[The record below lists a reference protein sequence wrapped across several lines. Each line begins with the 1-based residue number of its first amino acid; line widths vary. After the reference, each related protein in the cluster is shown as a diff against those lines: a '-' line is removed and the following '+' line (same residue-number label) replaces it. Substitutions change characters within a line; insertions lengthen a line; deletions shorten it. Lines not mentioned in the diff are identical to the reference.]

1 MYANFIYFVIALL
14 VLALYEPPPELPLP
28 AIQVAAMG
36 FALVLLFAAYTRS
49 RFKRLCSHVGL
60 STQAQLDHRF
70 GLLSTR
76 HAILALTVF
85 AINIW
90 GLHLPVYMQS
100 IRLFVYLPTLGAL
113 SLLSLF
119 VGYLLLNWIF
129 SYDAYRVIYGAN
141 ISRSTYVYSN
151 FAFSIP
157 VLIPWTLLFIISD
170 IIALLPFD
178 GLKQILNT
186 AAGQIVYFLIFL
198 LVAAVLAPLL
208 IQRFWR
214 CRPLENGDHR
224 QRIERLCRR
233 ANIRFADIVYWP
245 IFGGRMIT
253 AGVMGLIPR
262 FRYIMVTDALLQ
274 VLSPGEI
281 DQVIAHEIGHVRH
294 KHLVLY
300 LLFFIGFMLVSYLV
314 FPVSSYLLLHTKPT
328 IYLIFYY
335 TLDIERISTILST
348 VLLVIGTVVYFRYL
362 FGYFMRNFER
372 QADLHVFELFP
383 SAQPLIK
390 TFTKIIAA
398 SGQSPEKPNW
408 HHFSIQQR
416 IDYLTLCENAGR
428 WISRHHRKVRTSI
441 IVYLVGFLL
450 ISLFAYQLTQA
461 VYSGS
466 GQYLHVED
474 LERILDKK
482 KTKSAK
488 DALLYRLIGYHHMG
502 RGMHK
507 NAVNAYE
514 KALDLNPDLSDT
526 LNNLAW
532 LLATID
538 DPSVHDPVRALALA
552 QRAVQIKQTPH
563 IWDTLAESLYRNGR
577 FAEAVEAE
585 KKALAMNPVDRDTY
599 EQQLEKFRRALGGID

>member
-1 MYANFIYFVIALL
+1 
-14 VLALYEPPPELPLP
+14 
-28 AIQVAAMG
+28 
-36 FALVLLFAAYTRS
+36 
-49 RFKRLCSHVGL
+49 
-60 STQAQLDHRF
+60 
-70 GLLSTR
+70 
-76 HAILALTVF
+76 
-85 AINIW
+85 
-90 GLHLPVYMQS
+90 
-100 IRLFVYLPTLGAL
+100 
-113 SLLSLF
+113 
-119 VGYLLLNWIF
+119 
-129 SYDAYRVIYGAN
+129 
-141 ISRSTYVYSN
+141 
-151 FAFSIP
+151 
-157 VLIPWTLLFIISD
+157 
-170 IIALLPFD
+170 
-178 GLKQILNT
+178 
-186 AAGQIVYFLIFL
+186 
-198 LVAAVLAPLL
+198 
-208 IQRFWR
+208 
-214 CRPLENGDHR
+214 
-224 QRIERLCRR
+224 
-233 ANIRFADIVYWP
+233 
-245 IFGGRMIT
+245 
-253 AGVMGLIPR
+253 
-262 FRYIMVTDALLQ
+262 
-274 VLSPGEI
+274 
-281 DQVIAHEIGHVRH
+281 
-294 KHLVLY
+294 
-300 LLFFIGFMLVSYLV
+300 MLVSYLV

-335 TLDIERISTILST
+335 TLDIERISTILSS
-348 VLLVIGTVVYFRYL
+348 VLLIIGTVVYFRYL

-390 TFTKIIAA
+390 TFAKIIAA

-416 IDYLTLCENAGR
+416 IDYLTLCENESP

-474 LERILDKK
+474 LERILDVK

-488 DALLYRLIGYHHMG
+488 DALLYRLIGYHYMG

-507 NAVNAYE
+507 KAVNAYE
-514 KALDLNPDLSDT
+514 KALDLNPDLSDI

-585 KKALAMNPVDRDTY
+585 KKALAMNPGDRDTY
-599 EQQLEKFRRALGGID
+599 EQQLEKFRQALGE